1 MITLQPVGTC
11 LNDRRVYEATL
22 KAGQRGK
29 AHVRESQAAPV
40 PNDFQDPQVYM
51 GAQTSIIPL
60 QQQMTADACLQTA
73 DTAQVQCPSDM
84 QRGTQCKSRRAAC

>member
-1 MITLQPVGTC
+1 MISLQPVGTC
-11 LNDRRVYEATL
+11 LNNSHVYEVTL

-29 AHVRESQAAPV
+29 AHVRDSQAAPV

-51 GAQTSIIPL
+51 GSQTSVMPL
-60 QQQMTADACLQTA
+60 QQHRTVGSYLQRADRARG
-73 DTAQVQCPSDM
+73 QCPSDM